1 MLQHWTMG
9 DLCALTGYTR
19 DQVRGL
25 LDALPPRG
33 ERDGRRRAAT
43 SYSMQDLVF
52 VALCCRLE
60 QPYGL
65 KREKVAELSTHIS
78 AQLAEPRERGVE
90 RLLVRFDVPSVELVS
105 GVDALTDGLVI
116 SMDPVFDQVNDYLL
130 PGGGARSALIGA
142 PHVDAALRTRTR
154 RATNGRKD

>member
-1 MLQHWTMG
+1 MG

-33 ERDGRRRAAT
+33 ERDGRPRAAT

-60 QPYGL
+60 QHYGM
-65 KREKVAELSTHIS
+65 KRDKVAALSTHIS
-78 AQLAEPRERGVE
+78 AQLEEPRENGIE
-90 RLLVRFDVPSVELVS
+90 RLLVRFDRPSVELVS
-105 GVDALTDGLVI
+105 EVKGLADGLVV
-116 SMDPVFDQVNDYLL
+116 SMDPVFDQVNEYLL
-130 PGGGARSALIGA
+130 PGGGARSALMSA
-142 PHVDAALRTRTR
+142 PHVKAGSQTRTR
-154 RATNGRKD
+154 RAKNRGED